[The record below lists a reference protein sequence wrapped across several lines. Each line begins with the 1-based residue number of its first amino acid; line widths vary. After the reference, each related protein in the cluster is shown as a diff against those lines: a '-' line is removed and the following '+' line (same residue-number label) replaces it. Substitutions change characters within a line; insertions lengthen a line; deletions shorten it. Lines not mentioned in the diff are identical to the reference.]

1 MTLLGSSVSPELEG
15 EYNDT
20 PEQVLQELPKYIT
33 AKDFAEEILGLST

>member
-1 MTLLGSSVSPELEG
+1 MTLLGSSVSPE